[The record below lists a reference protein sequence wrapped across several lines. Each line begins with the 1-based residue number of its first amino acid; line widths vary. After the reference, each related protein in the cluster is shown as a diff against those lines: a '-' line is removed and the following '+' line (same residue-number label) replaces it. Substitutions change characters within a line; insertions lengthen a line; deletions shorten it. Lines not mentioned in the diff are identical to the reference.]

1 MRECL
6 PDRRWRRIEEALETG
21 SAPAS
26 KTLRRIYEVC
36 LNPPSDDEEESSYEA
51 LAIRDA
57 TDIIRVAEDRR
68 ILMIF
73 FLCGATNAEL
83 SKSLD
88 IEIDV
93 VTLVQQL
100 IFDSE
105 EFRNKLESRRYIRDY
120 GEFLPKDERELFK
133 AGMALGPSYLIAYF
147 RQGHEEVQV
156 DEKLYGKLLLEQAV
170 HKALVAKY
178 NSITSKASQYSKGW
192 SKDAVGMIINSDR
205 LGFESGAS
213 DRAQALLDEEDYTST
228 PEEAGLTLEDIHH

>member
-6 PDRRWRRIEEALETG
+6 PDRRWRRIEEALESKTP
-21 SAPAS
+21 PAS

-36 LNPPSDDEEESSYEA
+36 LDPPTDTDEDPPYEA

-57 TDIIRVAEDRR
+57 TDIIRVEEDRHV
-68 ILMIF
+68 LMIF
-73 FLCGATNAEL
+73 FLCGATNDEL

-88 IEIDV
+88 IELDV

-100 IFDSE
+100 IFDRE
-105 EFRNKLESRRYIRDY
+105 EFRNKLEYRRYIRDY
-120 GEFLPKDERELFK
+120 AEMLPKEEKELLK
-133 AGMALGPSYLIAYF
+133 AGMSLGPSYLIAYF
-147 RQGHEEVQV
+147 RQGHEEIQV
-156 DEKLYGKLLLEQAV
+156 NEKRYGKLLLEQAV

-228 PEEAGLTLEDIHH
+228 PEEAGLALDEIHH